1 MPASLLR
8 TISDNTAQGVV
19 EGVELAAP
27 IAREQVKKETKTL
40 LRSKAAQRSGV
51 ITGGLLL
58 VLIYGL
64 IARHRR
70 LERIE
75 GKLDEVVDE
84 VADEDDAE
92 EPVDAD
98 KS

>member
-8 TISDNTAQGVV
+8 AISTNTAEGVV

-27 IAREQVKKETKTL
+27 IAREHVKKETKTL
-40 LRSKAAQRSGV
+40 LHSKAAKRSGL

-58 VLIYGL
+58 ALIYGL

-75 GKLDEVVDE
+75 EKLDEVVGE
-84 VADEDDAE
+84 VPAEDDGAGTT
-92 EPVDAD
+92 
-98 KS
+98 